1 MAPQV
6 PDVIFFKSHLHR
18 VEPEGL
24 KWELLPLLDQISITG
39 AVPGS
44 RSLYDAV
51 ELLEPVYPGI
61 FILKVHVGDFTIW
74 PLR

>member
-6 PDVIFFKSHLHR
+6 PDVIFFKPHLHCE
-18 VEPEGL
+18 EPEGL

-51 ELLEPVYPGI
+51 ELLEPVYPGVFI
-61 FILKVHVGDFTIW
+61 FKVHCGDFTVW